1 MRIWFPTIVGNSGAD
16 VYTRRLA
23 RALAKCN
30 IDVQIDWFPTAYQ
43 FAPSMLSRRPPP
55 PGTRVIHANSW
66 SAFAFKRANL
76 PLVVTEHHCVF
87 DPSYRPHQN
96 LAQFLYHTQVIRR
109 YAMRSYAQASAV
121 VAVSA
126 FTAQSLRTAAG
137 LTDVDV
143 LPNFIDTHRYRPAAT
158 PGYTPHRPFRLL
170 FVGNPTSRKG
180 GDLLVPIMRRLGADF
195 ELRFTSGLRGETRVN
210 YPKNMIPLG
219 RLDDAELIRA
229 YQECDA
235 LLYPSRFEG
244 FGYSALEAMACGKPV
259 VASDCTSLPE
269 VTPDGVTGLLCKTG
283 DVDEFA
289 EACRRLARDDSLRNQ
304 LGNNAR
310 NRAVGHFSEDVAI
323 QRYLSL
329 YERVAGESRQSRQD
343 D

>member
-16 VYTRRLA
+16 IYTRRLA
-23 RALAKCN
+23 RALTQRN
-30 IDVQIDWFPTAYQ
+30 IDVHIDWLPTAYQ
-43 FAPSMLSRRPPP
+43 FAPSLLSRRPPP
-55 PGTRVIHANSW
+55 PGTRVVHANSW

-87 DPSYRPHQN
+87 DPAYRPHQN
-96 LAQFLYHTQVIRR
+96 LPQFLYHNRVIRR
-109 YAMRSYAQASAV
+109 YAMRSYALASAV
-121 VAVSA
+121 VAVSE

-143 LPNFIDTHRYRPAAT
+143 LPNFIDTNRYRPAEVPRHAR
-158 PGYTPHRPFRLL
+158 PRPFRLL

-180 GDLLVPIMRRLGADF
+180 GDLLEPIMLKLGSDF
-195 ELRFTSGLRGETRVN
+195 ELRFTSGLRGEIRGN

-219 RLDDAELIRA
+219 RLDEADLIRA

-259 VASDCTSLPE
+259 VASDSTALPE
-269 VTPDGVTGLLCKTG
+269 VTLDGVTGFLCKIG
-283 DVDEFA
+283 DIDGFA
-289 EACRRLARDDSLRNQ
+289 EACRRLAGDDTLRAQ

-310 NRAVGHFSEDVAI
+310 NRAVGHFSEEVAI
-323 QRYLSL
+323 QRYLAL
-329 YERVAGESRQSRQD
+329 YERVAGECR
-343 D
+343 